1 MKRAVLLYS
10 AAIAAAALTLQWL
23 EYRYAVR
30 ALSTE
35 VYIGAVAVGFTA
47 LGLWAGYRLTSRGP
61 KSAFER
67 NERAIA
73 ALGISG
79 RELEVLELLAQGSS
93 NKEIADRLCVSPH
106 TVKTHLGHLYDK
118 LDVARRTQAV
128 QKARELRILP

>member
-1 MKRAVLLYS
+1 MKRAILLYS

-35 VYIGAVAVGFTA
+35 IYIGAVAVGFTT

-61 KSAFER
+61 KAAFEK
-67 NERAIA
+67 NDRAIA

>member
-1 MKRAVLLYS
+1 M
-10 AAIAAAALTLQWL
+10 
-23 EYRYAVR
+23 
-30 ALSTE
+30 
-35 VYIGAVAVGFTA
+35 
-47 LGLWAGYRLTSRGP
+47 
-61 KSAFER
+61 
-67 NERAIA
+67 
-73 ALGISG
+73 GISG

>member
-10 AAIAAAALTLQWL
+10 AAIAAAALMLQWL

-61 KSAFER
+61 KTAFEK

-73 ALGISG
+73 VLGISG

>member
-47 LGLWAGYRLTSRGP
+47 LGLWAGHRLTSRGP
-61 KSAFER
+61 KKAFEK
-67 NERAIA
+67 NDRAIA

-93 NKEIADRLCVSPH
+93 NNEIADRLCVSPH

>member
-10 AAIAAAALTLQWL
+10 AAIAVAALSLQWL

-30 ALSTE
+30 ALSAE

-61 KSAFER
+61 KTAFER
-67 NERAIA
+67 NDRAIA

>member
-61 KSAFER
+61 KTAFEK
-67 NERAIA
+67 NDRAIA
-73 ALGISG
+73 VLGISG

>member
-1 MKRAVLLYS
+1 M
-10 AAIAAAALTLQWL
+10 ALTSRSAFLTL
-23 EYRYAVR
+23 LR

-61 KSAFER
+61 KTAFEK
-67 NERAIA
+67 NDRAIA

>member
-30 ALSTE
+30 ALSTK
-35 VYIGAVAVGFTA
+35 VYIAAVAVGFTA

-61 KSAFER
+61 KTAFEK
-67 NERAIA
+67 NDRAIA
-73 ALGISG
+73 VLGISG

-106 TVKTHLGHLYDK
+106 TIKTHLGHLYDK